1 MDKLYEKDFH
11 EEQVENSHHHRSGT
25 TRNGKACLTRITTDK
40 IQELSLSRKEW
51 NAKIKSK
58 SSLSRLDPMIN
69 DR

>member
-1 MDKLYEKDFH
+1 M
-11 EEQVENSHHHRSGT
+11 
-25 TRNGKACLTRITTDK
+25 RNGKACLTRITTDK